1 MSKTL
6 LLAAALLLAPA
17 ARAQTPAAS
26 LDAQAMLAYEAK
38 EYDRAGQ
45 LFDQALQA
53 KKAPTAPDYYNA
65 ACAWALAGGKDKAFA
80 YLDKATLAGWDNVAH
95 VQTDTDLTSLHADP
109 RWQPMLARLEATVA
123 KREATVNQALKKE
136 LAGIYRTDQRIRLKI
151 DSIERKDGI
160 QAAMAPALSQEM
172 QTIDER
178 NLARV
183 EAIIKQYGWP
193 GNSLAGR
200 AGSTTAFLVI
210 QHSDPVTQRKYL
222 PLLREAAARG
232 ELAKSSLAL
241 LEDRVLTGQGQPQ
254 RYGSQL
260 RLNQATQKY
269 ELYPIEDEAHV
280 DERRAA
286 VGLQPLAE
294 YVKHWNLEYTPKK

>member
-1 MSKTL
+1 MSKIFLLAATL
-6 LLAAALLLAPA
+6 LLVSA
-17 ARAQTPAAS
+17 ARAQAPAAS
-26 LDAQAMLAYEAK
+26 LDAQALAAYEAK
-38 EYDRAGQ
+38 DYSRSGQ

-53 KKAPTAPDYYNA
+53 KKVLTASDYYNA
-65 ACAWALAGGKDKAFA
+65 ACAWALAGSSDKAFA

-95 VQTDTDLTSLHADP
+95 VQTDTDLTSLHPDQ
-109 RWQPMLARLEATVA
+109 RWQPTLAKLEATVA

-151 DSIERKDGI
+151 DSVENKDGI
-160 QAAMAPALSQEM
+160 QAAMAPALVEEM
-172 QTIDER
+172 RTADER

-193 GNSLAGR
+193 GNSLAGK
-200 AGSTTAFLVI
+200 AGITTAFLVI
-210 QHSDPVTQRKYL
+210 QHSDAITQRKYL
-222 PLLREAAARG
+222 PLLREAAAKG

-241 LEDRVLTGQGQPQ
+241 LEDRVLMGQGKPQ
-254 RYGSQL
+254 LYGSQL

-269 ELYPIEDEAHV
+269 ELYTIADEAHV

-294 YVKHWNLEYTPKK
+294 YVKYWNLEYTPKK